1 VDGTRDAVV
10 QFVVELRQGILLVD
24 RRIGDITDSGSLD
37 NVAHDELL
45 DGLVLRARSSAVGA
59 ANRPHVASALLVPS
73 VIASLGSHSG
83 ADLLKIRAIRCF
95 C

>member
-1 VDGTRDAVV
+1 MLTLIDG
-10 QFVVELRQGILLVD
+10 
-24 RRIGDITDSGSLD
+24 RIGDIADSCSLN

-73 VIASLGSHSG
+73 VIATLSRHLRSFRMVCQRFKQFLTPLVVGLGT
-83 ADLLKIRAIRCF
+83 
-95 C
+95 